1 MTGSWPGGLYSSG
14 MHDFVLREAEV
25 GTRVAM
31 AEDEDACM
39 GADFRLYLAEL
50 AEHDRVARGLNTTT
64 DTDEEGDAWC

>member
-1 MTGSWPGGLYSSG
+1 MTGWWPGGLHSSG

-25 GTRVAM
+25 GTRVAL

-39 GADFRLYLAEL
+39 GADFRLYVTEL
-50 AEHDRVARGLNTTT
+50 TADRDGADVVVLG

>member
-39 GADFRLYLAEL
+39 GADFRLLVTEL
-50 AEHDRVARGLNTTT
+50 AADRNGADVAVEG

>member
-1 MTGSWPGGLYSSG
+1 MTGSWPGGLYSHG

-31 AEDEDACM
+31 AEDDDACM

-50 AEHDRVARGLNTTT
+50 TEHDRAAGGRAA

>member
-25 GTRVAM
+25 GTRVAL
-31 AEDEDACM
+31 AEDEDAYM

-50 AEHDRVARGLNTTT
+50 TADRDSADLAFQS

>member
-14 MHDFVLREAEV
+14 MHDFVLRDAEV
-25 GTRVAM
+25 GTRVAL

-39 GADFRLYLAEL
+39 GADFRLYVAEL
-50 AEHDRVARGLNTTT
+50 AEHDRAEGGRDTT

>member
-25 GTRVAM
+25 GTRVAL

-50 AEHDRVARGLNTTT
+50 TADRDGSDVAFQG